1 MVKSTKIFALILL
14 TSIIVLMTLSPKHK
28 CKSAGDP
35 TILFLTSASV
45 GGTTDPT
52 GTQTC
57 IDDRTVTMT
66 TTLTNPAFGFGNCII
81 QSDSQS
87 TAMISSM
94 FDFDFS
100 ARKYLSKHTC
110 AVGEACNNQ
119 GSTGEHMRRSLTV
132 TPENDKKILLTKGR
146 FLTGDKPLDID
157 YTTLVNI
164 FIELGHKLISA
175 AWTDSENPNVVIDKN
190 EIIESF
196 KKHAFNS
203 ELKEE
208 SVGDQVTEIIFR
220 KLLEQSNITA
230 SEQIKENQ
238 MPELPP
244 QESRTSGT
252 KMQKYI
258 A

>member
-1 MVKSTKIFALILL
+1 MFFFYFST
-14 TSIIVLMTLSPKHK
+14 
-28 CKSAGDP
+28 
-35 TILFLTSASV
+35 
-45 GGTTDPT
+45 
-52 GTQTC
+52 
-57 IDDRTVTMT
+57 
-66 TTLTNPAFGFGNCII
+66 
-81 QSDSQS
+81 
-87 TAMISSM
+87 
-94 FDFDFS
+94 
-100 ARKYLSKHTC
+100 RKYLNKHTC
-110 AVGEACNNQ
+110 AVGEACN
-119 GSTGEHMRRSLTV
+119 STGSIGEYMRRSLTV

-175 AWTDSENPNVVIDKN
+175 AWSDSENPNAVIDKN

-220 KLLEQSNITA
+220 KLLEQSNIN
-230 SEQIKENQ
+230 SNEQLKENHV
-238 MPELPP
+238 PVLPP
-244 QESRTSGT
+244 QESKTSGT